1 MTPVE
6 VFVRHEA
13 ELDALFYFD
22 QIREKNPE
30 AGLRFLPAVDETV
43 EGLSLQPFKGRLRRF
58 KGKDLAHIRSWRVN
72 GFPVY
77 LIFYRFVGKRLEI
90 LRVRHGAMR
99 FPQALRRP

>member
-30 AGLRFLPAVDETV
+30 AGLRFLPAIDETV
-43 EGLSLQPFKGRLRRF
+43 EGLSLQPFKGRPRRF
-58 KGKDLAHIRSWRVN
+58 KGKDLANIRSWRVN

-77 LIFYRFVGKRLEI
+77 LVFYRFIGKRLEI